1 MLLQPFSSS
10 GSASPWAA
18 RWVIFVPFFFSIL
31 IHVSISLYLL
41 SLILLLLS
49 STWLSLPGLSL
60 TLPCISFSFY
70 SDLIKPHEDVNLF
83 VSMERKRERERGIC
97 WRCFHQFYLIFL
109 WKDEGKERITL
120 WNEDKWHISFPL
132 CHFSFLSCLLS
143 LPLPHIAFPFLF
155 TCFISPTV

>member
-83 VSMERKRERERGIC
+83 VSMERKREREGYADVVFTNSTLFFSEKMKEKKELPCGMKINDIFLSHC
-97 WRCFHQFYLIFL
+97 AISLSFLACFH
-109 WKDEGKERITL
+109 
-120 WNEDKWHISFPL
+120 
-132 CHFSFLSCLLS
+132 FLS
-143 LPLPHIAFPFLF
+143 
-155 TCFISPTV
+155 PT